1 MAGIFRRRWRR
12 WVNRRIPRSDSQT
25 FSQRNVFILPTGAGA
40 VFCFLLLVMLLTG
53 INYQNSLVYLLTF
66 LLGAI
71 FVAAMHQTHR
81 NLVGLRLT
89 LINTGEGFPGAD
101 IEFRLRATSD
111 HSDAVAI
118 HITPEDGDVESFTVQ
133 KGELV
138 EVCLSAQGT
147 SRGPVSAGDLRVETR
162 FPFGLLTAWS
172 WMRPVREGLCYP
184 RAIAPPDIPGGGE
197 EGEQSSGTAASSDPS
212 NMNIRPWRQGDL
224 TQRVLWKRF
233 ARTGEMVIADWE
245 GDAADPEWLDFDSF
259 PGVDKELRLS
269 YLAALVEQRD
279 QLGTPYGLRLPG
291 SRIEP
296 DASRLHRAHCLRALG
311 RHGFGSLAAESVL
324 PGDLLGQSGRFDR
337 AADSMSHQHD

>member
-40 VFCFLLLVMLLTG
+40 AFCFLLLVMLLTG
-53 INYQNSLVYLLTF
+53 INYQNSLIYLLTF

-89 LINTGEGFPGAD
+89 LINSGEGFPGAD

-111 HSDAVAI
+111 ESDAIAI
-118 HITPEDGDVESFTVQ
+118 RITPEEGDAESFNVIR
-133 KGELV
+133 GELV
-138 EVCLSAQGT
+138 EVSFSAQGV
-147 SRGPVSAGDLRVETR
+147 SRGPVATGDVRVETR

-184 RAIAPPDIPGGGE
+184 RAITPPDVPAGAD
-197 EGEQSSGTAASSDPS
+197 EGEQSSGHVSSSDLS

-224 TQRVLWKRF
+224 TQRVLWKRY
-233 ARTGEMVIADWE
+233 ARSGEMVITEWE
-245 GDAADPEWLDFDSF
+245 GDAADPVWLDFDSF
-259 PGVDKELRLS
+259 PGVDRELRLS

-296 DASRLHRAHCLRALG
+296 DVGRLHRTFCLRALG
-311 RHGFGSLAAESVL
+311 QFGYSNAGTESATAVDQSTAVANAAQTASHNHG
-324 PGDLLGQSGRFDR
+324 
-337 AADSMSHQHD
+337 